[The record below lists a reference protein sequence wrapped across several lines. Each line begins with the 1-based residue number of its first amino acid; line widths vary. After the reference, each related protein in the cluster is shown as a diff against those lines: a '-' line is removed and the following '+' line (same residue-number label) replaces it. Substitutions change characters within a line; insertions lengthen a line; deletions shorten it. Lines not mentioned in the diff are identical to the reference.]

1 MFIKNHYFY
10 LITKNI
16 HLKVYC
22 ACVSR
27 RGDVLYRGW
36 EVVRSWTVWN
46 ISMHF
51 TQVTYYNG
59 KNSMSFCVHVH
70 YCEVTQLLLN
80 YFNPPIIPSCHV
92 SFIVH
97 EFNHLWLFST
107 LSPQSGYHRL
117 NPVKLALPKGPLP
130 S

>member
-1 MFIKNHYFY
+1 MFIKLTKINHYFY
-10 LITKNI
+10 LTTKNI

-27 RGDVLYRGW
+27 RGDVLYRGS

-70 YCEVTQLLLN
+70 YYEVT
-80 YFNPPIIPSCHV
+80 
-92 SFIVH
+92 
-97 EFNHLWLFST
+97 
-107 LSPQSGYHRL
+107 
-117 NPVKLALPKGPLP
+117 
-130 S
+130 